1 MGALSENGKPFED
14 AFRLNC
20 VLPSRCSSDPR
31 RILDR
36 PSSKKCTTTS
46 MQSAPDR
53 ALSSQTPETL
63 TSRIRKFPPASP
75 FLRVVHAPQR
85 NLKFF
90 GSSVR
95 KPQEVK
101 PVLECGKM
109 GNFVSTGEYSARVK
123 KAKAEAFGSL
133 RWLGKVERAS
143 NAGKEPSKDGNQHL
157 EDLSLVE
164 DNRLIDG
171 ALSDRLTSE
180 VCLPEPST
188 PTSQS
193 PPSSSIVS
201 IDAGKMMETSMVNHV
216 DIKVRRPPLYKEL
229 YKTSERRNSK
239 SSILDFEIRLA
250 QKKISALK
258 LIRQEEEAVP
268 HEPFILLT
276 REEEDYVSHALCGSN
291 RRELLVTHEGS
302 NIEITREVLQCL
314 KPRAWLNDE
323 VINVYLELLKER
335 ERRDPKGFLKCH
347 FFNTFF
353 YKKLIGGRNGYD
365 YKAVRRW
372 TTQKKIGYGLIECD
386 KIFVPIHKKAHWCL
400 AVINIKDEKFQYLDS
415 LKGMDTQVLKVL
427 ARYFVDE
434 VKDKSDK
441 DIHVSSWKQEFV
453 NDLPVQK
460 NGWDCGM
467 FMIKYADFYSRGSK
481 LCFSQEHM
489 PYFRKRT
496 VKEILRLRAE

>member
-36 PSSKKCTTTS
+36 PSSKKCRTTS
-46 MQSAPDR
+46 TQSAPDR
-53 ALSSQTPETL
+53 TLSSPTPETL

-90 GSSVR
+90 GSLVR

-109 GNFVSTGEYSARVK
+109 GNLASTGEYSARVK

-143 NAGKEPSKDGNQHL
+143 NACKEPSKDGNQHL

-171 ALSDRLTSE
+171 ALSDRLTTSE

-188 PTSQS
+188 PASLS

-201 IDAGKMMETSMVNHV
+201 VDAGKMMETSMVNHV

-258 LIRQEEEAVP
+258 LIRQEEEVMLFFP
-268 HEPFILLT
+268 SWFSIGLL
-276 REEEDYVSHALCGSN
+276 
-291 RRELLVTHEGS
+291 LLH
-302 NIEITREVLQCL
+302 
-314 KPRAWLNDE
+314 
-323 VINVYLELLKER
+323 
-335 ERRDPKGFLKCH
+335 
-347 FFNTFF
+347 
-353 YKKLIGGRNGYD
+353 
-365 YKAVRRW
+365 
-372 TTQKKIGYGLIECD
+372 
-386 KIFVPIHKKAHWCL
+386 
-400 AVINIKDEKFQYLDS
+400 
-415 LKGMDTQVLKVL
+415 
-427 ARYFVDE
+427 
-434 VKDKSDK
+434 
-441 DIHVSSWKQEFV
+441 
-453 NDLPVQK
+453 
-460 NGWDCGM
+460 
-467 FMIKYADFYSRGSK
+467 
-481 LCFSQEHM
+481 
-489 PYFRKRT
+489 
-496 VKEILRLRAE
+496 